1 MKCMNKYK
9 YCIVKKIRRS
19 NRRIFRRYLRKYSDI
34 PKSIIRR
41 MKYKKLYNYFESCSW
56 HIGVYSCDYGYKE
69 PILISYPE
77 FF

>member
-1 MKCMNKYK
+1 MNKYK
-9 YCIVKKIRRS
+9 YCIAKKIRRS